1 MQEKDILEKT
11 LESYNDV
18 FADIVNV
25 LVFNGERVIEED
37 YLEDRA
43 TFSAYKAEG
52 RLRFQER
59 DVSKYWR
66 RSMVKLVLI
75 GLENMTAVS
84 RYMPLRVMGYD
95 GAAYRD
101 QIPER
106 SRSAKGRR
114 RKKKAEKKGGNYS
127 HLFPVITIVLYFG
140 IRRWREKDRCLSGVL
155 TFPEEYRPHLE
166 KWFNDYHIN
175 VVEVAYLTTEQ
186 IAMFRSDFRV
196 VAEYFVK
203 SRTDPDYEPEEFEIK
218 HVYELFDL
226 LTAVS
231 GDDRFKE
238 IAMLTKDK
246 AGIHEGQE
254 VVTMRSQFIDNI
266 WKRAK
271 AEGEKIGEQR
281 GELRGE
287 KRGELRGEAKG
298 DHRATIRV
306 LRRSI
311 DNMLKKTNYT
321 RDEILDILEVS
332 PEELKQL
339 ELTQN

>member
-25 LVFNGERVIEED
+25 LVFNGDRVIKED
-37 YLEDRA
+37 DLEDRA

-59 DVSKYWR
+59 DVSKYWLK
-66 RSMVKLVLI
+66 SMVKLVLI

-155 TFPEEYRPHLE
+155 TFPEEYRSQLE

-186 IAMFRSDFRV
+186 IAMFQSDFRV

-203 SRTDPDYEPEEFEIK
+203 SRTNPNYEPEEFEIK

-226 LTAVS
+226 LTVVS
-231 GDDRFKE
+231 GDGRFKE
-238 IAMLTKDK
+238 IAMLSKDN
-246 AGIHEGQE
+246 ACTQEGEE

-266 WKRAK
+266 WKRARD
-271 AEGEKIGEQR
+271 EGEKIGE
-281 GELRGE
+281 
-287 KRGELRGEAKG
+287 KRGERNG

-332 PEELKQL
+332 SEERKQL